1 MTANLP
7 KWTEERTNE
16 LEAAAKAIGDGIG
29 RAEAEALADQFGTT
43 VKSVAAKLRKMGFEV
58 STAAEKVKAFSDEQT
73 EQLKALLENNPG
85 AFTYADLG
93 EALGVSPKAVQGKVL
108 SLQLTSNVKPTPKP
122 EVVKQ
127 FSDVEANT
135 IIRMTGE
142 GRSLEAIADTLGRS
156 LNSVR
161 GKALS
166 LLKAGAIAALPVQAT
181 HKEGK
186 ADIFEGI
193 NIAEL
198 TVVELAERTGKTP
211 RGIKTILT
219 RRELACADYPKA
231 KKAS

>member
-16 LEAAAKAIGDGIG
+16 LEVAAKAIGDHID
-29 RAEAEALADQFGTT
+29 REDAEALADQFGTT
-43 VKSVAAKLRKMGFEV
+43 VKSVAAKLRKMGYEV
-58 STAAEKVKAFSDEQT
+58 TTAVEKARAFSDEQT
-73 EQLKALLENNPG
+73 EQLRGLLENNPG
-85 AFTYADLG
+85 QFTYSELG
-93 EALGVSPKAVQGKVL
+93 EALGVSAKAVQGKVL
-108 SLQLTSNVKPTPKP
+108 SLQLTGNVRPTPKP
-122 EVVKQ
+122 EAVKQ
-127 FSDVEANT
+127 FSEVESNT
-135 IIRMTGE
+135 IVRMTNE
-142 GRSLEAIADTLGRS
+142 GKSLEAIADTLGRT

-166 LLKAGAIAALPVQAT
+166 LLKAGVISSLPVQAT

-186 ADIFEGI
+186 SDIFEGI
-193 NIAEL
+193 EVSEF

-219 RRELACADYPKA
+219 RRELQCADYPKG